1 MRKLLNIVAKG
12 LSILLY
18 PLFVPTYGMLLFC
31 TTYSVY
37 FHVLPS
43 AYWWVSIVGTLL
55 LTCIIPITAILLLIR
70 RGSVSDLYI
79 ERAEERTTPYIYT
92 VFCFA
97 FWCYFMYSALH
108 VPTCILLTGI
118 GATVALIIV
127 ALVNRRWK
135 ISAHLSS
142 LGGLVGGVMSFC
154 MCTGIMPHMWLVIS
168 MLALSL
174 LLMYA
179 RLYLNAHTPMQVVG
193 GFLLGLVMTF
203 IPNLIYCY
211 AQ

>member
-1 MRKLLNIVAKG
+1 MRKLLDIVAKG

-31 TTYSVY
+31 ATYSVY
-37 FHVLPS
+37 FYVLPS

-70 RGSVSDLYI
+70 RGSVSDLYM
-79 ERAEERTTPYIYT
+79 EQAAERTTPYIYA

-97 FWCYFMYSALH
+97 FWCYFMYSALR
-108 VPTCILLTGI
+108 VPTYILLTGI
-118 GATVALIIV
+118 GAAVALIIV

-154 MCTGIMPHMWLVIS
+154 MCTGIAPHIWLVIS
-168 MLALSL
+168 ILALSL

>member
-1 MRKLLNIVAKG
+1 MRKLLDIVAKG

-31 TTYSVY
+31 ATYSVY

-79 ERAEERTTPYIYT
+79 EQAEERTTPYIYT

-97 FWCYFMYSALH
+97 FWCYFMCSALN

-135 ISAHLSS
+135 ISAHLSG

-154 MCTGIMPHMWLVIS
+154 MCTGIAPHIWLVIS
-168 MLALSL
+168 ILALSL